1 MVGIDN
7 SVKIFVRKEEYGE
20 VESVMSK
27 SLLEFT
33 EWHGRAKDRGAK
45 IIQNGMRSVIVITEN
60 RYFVAQV

>member
-7 SVKIFVRKEEYGE
+7 AVKIFVRKEEYGE

-33 EWHGRAKDRGAK
+33 EWLGRAKDRGAK